1 MSTSSSSSSSYTV
14 VPLFQR
20 TPDIFL
26 FPQVPLISIATV
38 LISTL
43 IVINVVTEIVDYHQ
57 SIRSSS
63 SAYYYLTTKNNNS
76 YFNNNK
82 KKQKRACNAVNIAAL
97 QVTLT
102 ALILIYISSHVV
114 ASYTI
119 HAGIDGRMIYV
130 LEGLSRLEASILTAY
145 ISTKI
150 PIWIGVYHSS
160 SGGRVIGGVG
170 KFGIAGS
177 GGGGNTAAAAAAV
190 ASRKQGKKPDGTF
203 SSSNNEDNEDDG
215 FRILKF
221 HVRYTIAQ
229 YFLLVWCL
237 CLPFSGHFV
246 SMMVGFILGVAIES
260 VILFARRGG
269 GGDDDDTT
277 SGNKDDDDS
286 SSLPER
292 KFSIATIASLIF
304 AFCASVMFAD
314 GCHYIQVVWGSGL
327 YFSEWGLGIATFSS
341 CAAAILC
348 VHFYYLQRT
357 IRKYY
362 VDKRISTHEKMEKG
376 AIALMKSHLFKKVS
390 STMSETQRIKLLEE
404 IAELDDSERS
414 ASSTNDDDDTTSAK
428 PATSTTT
435 WSLLKMRLFAP
446 TDLVVLSRLEYYL
459 GVFVSLASLFVV
471 IVNIGATHQMNIVRK
486 NFHRVHDSLYG
497 EINEGPVCAWEKLGG
512 RIDTFA
518 SKEKALEEGYTV
530 AHCGACGECSSWHD
544 LRLQYTTRTYLAKEA
559 FRCAKMAL
567 VYGEN
572 ATHKCLQEEPIGFSE
587 KCAMCWTKD
596 ILCTRANCAF
606 IFLQSNMIN
615 TFSNF
620 QVNPD
625 TTITSATCEE
635 AMCELDFVPCS
646 GANRRRMNI
655 TSTIVRP
662 GDQRCGIVDVDWEEI
677 FGEGGSMND
686 YGGVGG
692 SNDEL

>member
-1 MSTSSSSSSSYTV
+1 M
-14 VPLFQR
+14 
-20 TPDIFL
+20 
-26 FPQVPLISIATV
+26 
-38 LISTL
+38 
-43 IVINVVTEIVDYHQ
+43 
-57 SIRSSS
+57 
-63 SAYYYLTTKNNNS
+63 
-76 YFNNNK
+76 
-82 KKQKRACNAVNIAAL
+82 
-97 QVTLT
+97 
-102 ALILIYISSHVV
+102 
-114 ASYTI
+114 
-119 HAGIDGRMIYV
+119 DGRMIYV

-160 SGGRVIGGVG
+160 SSSGGGAGNGGGAGG
-170 KFGIAGS
+170 KFGVATAD
-177 GGGGNTAAAAAAV
+177 TAAGG
-190 ASRKQGKKPDGTF
+190 ASGKQGEKKQNGK
-203 SSSNNEDNEDDG
+203 SSYANNQDEEGDEDE

-237 CLPFSGHFV
+237 CLPFSGHVV
-246 SMMVGFILGVAIES
+246 SMLVGVMLGVAIES

-269 GGDDDDTT
+269 AGGGGGDTT
-277 SGNKDDDDS
+277 SGNKDDVDTS
-286 SSLPER
+286 SSPEPER

-341 CAAAILC
+341 CAAVILC
-348 VHFYYLQRT
+348 VHFYHLQRT

-362 VDKRISTHEKMEKG
+362 VDRRISTHEKMEKG

-390 STMSETQRIKLLEE
+390 STMSETQRVKILEE
-404 IAELDDSERS
+404 IAELDNSEKS
-414 ASSTNDDDDTTSAK
+414 VSSTNDDDTTTSAK
-428 PATSTTT
+428 PVTTITT

-471 IVNIGATHQMNIVRK
+471 IVNIGATRQMNIVRK

-518 SKEKALEEGYTV
+518 SKEKALDAGYTI
-530 AHCGACGECSSWHD
+530 AHCGACGQCSSWHD

-587 KCAMCWTKD
+587 NCAMCWTKD

-620 QVNPD
+620 QVGPE
-625 TTITSATCEE
+625 TITSATCEE

-662 GDQRCGIVDVDWEEI
+662 GDQHCGIVDVDWEEI

-686 YGGVGG
+686 YGRNVGVGVGG
-692 SNDEL
+692 SNEEL